1 MTSTDEKKKAHIL
14 IVEDEP
20 DIALGLKA
28 DLKNQG
34 YEVETI
40 ADGVTAIRRGTAETW
55 DKTAWKTGAFYGNPL
70 TGFTAAQ

>member
-1 MTSTDEKKKAHIL
+1 MTRIL

-34 YEVETI
+34 YEVEVI
-40 ADGVTAIRRGTAETW
+40 ADGATAVRRGTAETW
-55 DKTAWKTGAFYGNPL
+55 VSLPKI
-70 TGFTAAQ
+70 QSE